1 VGNDLTEASSAT
13 NYQVSE
19 LLNNINAIKNANRL
33 EDARRLASGEV
44 TPEQLQ
50 EENSL
55 WPRSAKISILDL
67 HDYAARIIA
76 REAKASTD

>member
-1 VGNDLTEASSAT
+1 M
-13 NYQVSE
+13 SE
-19 LLNNINAIKNANRL
+19 LPNTITAIKNANRV

-55 WPRSAKISILDL
+55 WPPNAKITILDL
-67 HDYAARIIA
+67 HEHAARIIA
-76 REAKASTD
+76 RETKAHSAGRDS

>member
-1 VGNDLTEASSAT
+1 VENDLTEASSAT
-13 NYQVSE
+13 NYPVSE

-55 WPRSAKISILDL
+55 WPRSAKITILDL
-67 HDYAARIIA
+67 HEHAARIIA

>member
-1 VGNDLTEASSAT
+1 
-13 NYQVSE
+13 VSE
-19 LLNNINAIKNANRL
+19 LLDNINAIKNANRL

-55 WPRSAKISILDL
+55 WPRHAELRIVNA
-67 HDYAARIIA
+67 HDYIA
-76 REAKASTD
+76 RALARQTKASAS